1 MNLSDPEPES
11 TLSHPREE
19 SQYQECPQQFWFL
32 AFVYQWQNLVEV
44 SSADEDQISFD
55 INGLHNQKEQACNGK
70 KLSCMLRDII
80 GDLTHEISPA
90 LN

>member
-44 SSADEDQISFD
+44 SSADEDQVSFD
-55 INGLHNQKEQACNGK
+55 ISGLHNQQEQADYGK
-70 KLSCMLRDII
+70 KLSPMLWDIM
-80 GDLTHEISPA
+80 GDLTDEISPA
-90 LN
+90 HD